1 MIAFEPRLLAYL
13 ANSLWQ
19 IPLLL
24 LAGWIAAR
32 LVRHAGPAAEHRIW
46 MATLFLQLTVPLL
59 ATFSWQPLW
68 ARLTALFASQSTG
81 SAHVSIFFGPGM
93 AVSPARLSDSFLAIF
108 FAAYFLACA
117 WFVARFLWRS
127 ARLRTL
133 RRSARPLAL
142 SADAA
147 QIFAQCCRR
156 FHLPGVSLRSSSRIA
171 GPIALGIRH
180 PLILLPE
187 AMAADLE
194 RADLETILAHELA
207 HLRRRDFLTNLLCE
221 GIALPIGW
229 HPAIWLTR
237 QRIAE
242 TRELACDRMAAEVTG
257 ATPYAQ
263 SLLRLASRL
272 VPRASLA
279 TPHALGIFDTAVF
292 ERRLMRLTEIPTPLN
307 RAARAVML
315 AACAALALATCGSA
329 LALGMHPAAPAAAA
343 AGHAKAAP
351 TPVPSGAMAGN
362 RISGAVPIYPPD
374 AKKAHIQGTVVLH
387 ATISKKGNVEHLEV
401 VSGPPALQ
409 QSSLDAVRTW
419 RYKPYLLNG
428 KAVAVITDINIV
440 YSLGDDS
447 AKTPP
452 PPPPPAPQ
460 EKK

>member
-1 MIAFEPRLLAYL
+1 MSAFETWIIAWL

-32 LVRHAGPAAEHRIW
+32 LLRPAGPAAEHRIW
-46 MATLFLQLTVPLL
+46 TATLFLQVFVPLL
-59 ATFSWQPLW
+59 ATFSWQPLRV
-68 ARLTALFASQSTG
+68 RLAALFATRTAG
-81 SAHVSIFFGPGM
+81 FGHVSVTFGP
-93 AVSPARLSDSFLAIF
+93 AITVSPAQLPPSLFSIL
-108 FAAYFLACA
+108 FAAYLLVCA

-133 RRSARPLAL
+133 RSSARPLTL

-147 QIFAQCCRR
+147 QLFAQCCRR
-156 FHLPGVSLRSSSRIA
+156 FHVSRVSLHSSSRIA
-171 GPIALGIRH
+171 GPIALGVSR

-187 AMAADLE
+187 AMAADL
-194 RADLETILAHELA
+194 RRSDLETILAHELA

-221 GIALPIGW
+221 LMSLPVAW
-229 HPAIWLTR
+229 HPAIWIMR

-242 TRELACDRMAAEVTG
+242 TRELACDRMAAEVAGSTF
-257 ATPYAQ
+257 YAQ

-272 VPRASLA
+272 VPGSPLS

-307 RAARAVML
+307 HARRLIVT

-329 LALGMHPAAPAAAA
+329 LALGLHPAGVPAAAA

-351 TPVPSGAMAGN
+351 VPLPAGKAAGN
-362 RISGAVPIYPPD
+362 RISGKTPVYPPD

-387 ATISKKGNVEHLEV
+387 ATISKKGNVERLDV

-409 QSSLDAVRTW
+409 QSALDAVRTW
-419 RYKPYLLNG
+419 KYKPFLLNG
-428 KAVAVITDINIV
+428 KAVAVTTDISVV
-440 YSLGDDS
+440 YSLGN
-447 AKTPP
+447 
-452 PPPPPAPQ
+452 
-460 EKK
+460 